1 MDAKRQ
7 EVTMVTSLVYTI
19 EECADL
25 LSIGRSKAYEAAHT
39 GEIPT
44 IRIGRRLLVPK
55 AALDR
60 MLAEAGAK
68 TRNDG

>member
-1 MDAKRQ
+1 MGGNKVNNQ
-7 EVTMVTSLVYTI
+7 KTESPVLTV
-19 EECADL
+19 EEAGVL
-25 LSIGRSKAYEAAHT
+25 LRLSRPSAYQAVKK

-60 MLAEAGAK
+60 MLLEAGTAK
-68 TRNDG
+68 S